1 MNKNDKLIL
10 ACNVGIF
17 SEKAKFAFM
26 SLAVA
31 GYLLEHPN
39 IALTGTAFCFIT
51 VIAEAFAHSYIINGE
66 WDE

>member
-1 MNKNDKLIL
+1 MNKNKLIL

-17 SEKAKFAFM
+17 SKKAKFVFMAF
-26 SLAVA
+26 AFG
-31 GYLLEHPN
+31 GYLLKQPN
-39 IALTGTAFCFIT
+39 VALTGTALCFIT